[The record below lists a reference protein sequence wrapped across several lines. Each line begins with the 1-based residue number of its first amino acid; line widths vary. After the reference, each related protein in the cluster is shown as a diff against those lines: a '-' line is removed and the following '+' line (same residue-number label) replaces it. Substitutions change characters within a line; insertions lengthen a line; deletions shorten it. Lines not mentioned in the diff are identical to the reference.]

1 MADFCVEKTTPL
13 SDPGI
18 PHDNPVAAVQRPPF
32 KESLR
37 FWFKLGWISFGG
49 TAAHIA
55 IMHDELVQK
64 KRWISNGTFLHVLS
78 HCMVLPGPEA
88 QQLAIYI
95 GWKLHGK
102 RGGVVAGTLFVLPSM
117 FVLLALSLVY
127 VKFGNLPWVAAMF
140 NGLKPAVIALVV
152 MALHRVARSAL
163 RTPLQG
169 GVAAAAFAGMFFFD
183 VSLLLVMLGV
193 VVLGIVLGTLW
204 PNLLHRPSEAGAE
217 EDEGGYYIS
226 L

>member
-1 MADFCVEKTTPL
+1 MLQSVTGFCDDGTAQL
-13 SDPGI
+13 SGPGI
-18 PHDNPVAAVQRPPF
+18 PQNKPRGAVQRPPF
-32 KESLR
+32 REALR

-64 KRWISNGTFLHVLS
+64 KRWISNRKFLHALS

-102 RGGVVAGTLFVLPSM
+102 PGGVVAGTLFVLPSI
-117 FVLLALSLVY
+117 FVLLALSVIY
-127 VKFGNLPWVAAMF
+127 VKFGTLSWIAAMF

-152 MALHRVARSAL
+152 IALQRVARRAL
-163 RTPLQG
+163 RRVVPCV
-169 GVAAAAFAGMFFFD
+169 VAAAAFVGMFFFH
-183 VSLLLVMLGV
+183 VSLLL
-193 VVLGIVLGTLW
+193 
-204 PNLLHRPSEAGAE
+204 
-217 EDEGGYYIS
+217 
-226 L
+226 